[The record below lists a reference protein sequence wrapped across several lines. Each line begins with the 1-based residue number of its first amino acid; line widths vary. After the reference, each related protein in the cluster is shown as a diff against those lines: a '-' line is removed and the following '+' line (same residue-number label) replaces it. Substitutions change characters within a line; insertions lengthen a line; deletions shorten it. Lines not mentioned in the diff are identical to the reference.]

1 MSSNSVV
8 ASTKYLISY
17 LPLFPS
23 WSLSLP
29 FFITNTFGQA
39 AAIDVGARMYGLPE
53 GGKERVRLEEKY
65 KEAIAACAAAT
76 VLLEENVRV
85 VRDAEAK
92 EEETAAQLVQAKKD
106 DASGASRDGGEGKDG
121 GGDGSGGGGDD
132 GGGDGGGNGGGDAG
146 EGDGKDSGE
155 SDMGKSLVT
164 VSAALKL
171 RSKAST
177 RKKTTAATLKFV
189 MPNYWQRFLK
199 AAQRQ
204 SMAGGQGGKNTKM
217 SSRGLR
223 NLILD
228 MYLGRSKS
236 EMAEVRA
243 AASRANDQSG
253 AASAASASSS
263 SNVTTAAVLQKFT
276 TEFMLHK

>member
-1 MSSNSVV
+1 
-8 ASTKYLISY
+8 
-17 LPLFPS
+17 
-23 WSLSLP
+23 
-29 FFITNTFGQA
+29 
-39 AAIDVGARMYGLPE
+39 MYGLPE

-85 VRDAEAK
+85 VRDTEAK
-92 EEETAAQLVQAKKD
+92 EEEAVAQLVQVKKD
-106 DASGASRDGGEGKDG
+106 DARGASCDGGEET
-121 GGDGSGGGGDD
+121 GGGGGGS
-132 GGGDGGGNGGGDAG
+132 GGGDGGGGAG
-146 EGDGKDSGE
+146 EGYSGAGEGAEKNSGE
-155 SDMGKSLVT
+155 SGSGKSLVML
-164 VSAALKL
+164 SAAAKL

-177 RKKTTAATLKFV
+177 KKKTTAATLKFV

-204 SMAGGQGGKNTKM
+204 SMAGGHGAKNTKM

-228 MYLGRSKS
+228 MYLSRSKS